1 MLEISRKEKSSLIF
15 FYCNSLFIVAI
26 KSALYL
32 SEYLCLSASISN
44 TIIAPA
50 YFYFDS
56 FVRISIPASNSFKTR
71 TSAFVRFSFAS
82 VTYLYPSKII
92 LLAGDNLGYFFHQ
105 SIFFLT
111 LASTIF
117 NYKKNL
123 FIIYF
128 YLMFLLLNC

>member
-26 KSALYL
+26 KSALNSSVYL
-32 SEYLCLSASISN
+32 SLSAASIPN
-44 TIIAPA
+44 TFIAPA

-71 TSAFVRFSFAS
+71 ASTFVRFSFAS

-92 LLAGDNLGYFFHQ
+92 LLAGDNLGYFFHH
-105 SIFFLT
+105 SIVFLT

-128 YLMFLLLNC
+128 YLMFLNS